1 MKKNLLNKVFL
12 GAALVIAPLSSTAVT
27 TSFTLAFTTVQDL
40 QIVENNPLTFG
51 VANVFGKA
59 ATSCTVTTAVAA
71 ASSASVGVIANSD
84 IQDSL
89 SSGDGGCI
97 AITSGTANNLSG
109 VYEITGVAGQTA
121 NVTVSS
127 ISGGTDFNFS
137 PSGFLVQNDS
147 TVDFSSPVAII
158 ADNPVSITV
167 GDNGSIVVVV
177 GGVVNVLQDL
187 TANTPYSG
195 SFDITATY

>member
-1 MKKNLLNKVFL
+1 MRKNVYKKCLL
-12 GAALVIAPLSSTAVT
+12 GAAFVLAPLSLNAVT
-27 TSFTLAFTTVQDL
+27 TPFTLAFTTVQDL

-59 ATSCTVTTAVAA
+59 ATSCTLTTAVAA
-71 ASSASVGVIANSD
+71 ASSASTGLLVNGD

-89 SSGDGGCI
+89 GSGDGGCI
-97 AITSGTANNLSG
+97 AIGSGTANNLSG

-127 ISGGTDFNFS
+127 ISGGTDFDFAPN
-137 PSGFLVQNDS
+137 GFIVQNDS
-147 TVDFSSPVAII
+147 TVDFSAPVALI

-167 GDNGSIVVVV
+167 GDQGSVVVV
-177 GGVVNVLQDL
+177 IGGVVNILQDL
-187 TANTPYSG
+187 TPNTPYSG